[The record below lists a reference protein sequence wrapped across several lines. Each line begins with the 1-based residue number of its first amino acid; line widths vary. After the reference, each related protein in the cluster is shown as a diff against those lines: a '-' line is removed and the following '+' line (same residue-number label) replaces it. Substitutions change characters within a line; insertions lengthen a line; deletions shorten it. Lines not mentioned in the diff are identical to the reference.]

1 MPSVLITGTSSGLG
15 HGVAQRLH
23 DLGWDVLGTVL
34 DRADED
40 RVPWA
45 TVVCDVT
52 DDDSVAAL
60 GLVVAQRFG
69 GRLDALV
76 NNAGIAMAGPW
87 EELTPSELRRSLG
100 VNLVGAMA
108 VTGGC
113 LPAIRAAQG
122 VVVNISSVSGQAA
135 DPLMGPYNASKF
147 GLEGASEAL
156 RLELKPFGV
165 RVHLVEPGP
174 FRTPISAASPLA
186 AAKDPDGVY
195 AQQWAVIDDWLSW
208 HAESSAD
215 PELCIAAIVGAVT
228 RPDAP
233 FRIPVGEGI
242 SDVVRK
248 HAAGLVRQADAA
260 DAWLA
265 TL

>member
-60 GLVVAQRFG
+60 GLVVVDRF
-69 GRLDALV
+69 RSLDALV
-76 NNAGIAMAGPW
+76 NNAGVAMAGPW
-87 EELTPSELRRSLG
+87 EELTPAELRRSLG

-108 VTGGC
+108 VTGVC
-113 LPAIRAAQG
+113 LPALRAAKG
-122 VVVNISSVSGQAA
+122 VIVNISSVSGQAG

-156 RLELKPFGV
+156 RLEVRPFGV

-174 FRTPISAASPLA
+174 FRTPISAASPIA
-186 AAKDPDGVY
+186 AAKDPNGVY
-195 AQQWAVIDDWLSW
+195 AEHWKVIEDWLSW

-215 PELCIAAIVGAVT
+215 PAQCIAAIVGAVT
-228 RPDAP
+228 RDDAP

-248 HAAGLVRQADAA
+248 HAAAVTKQADAA

>member
-15 HGVAQRLH
+15 HGVAARLH

-34 DRADED
+34 ERADED

-60 GLVVAQRFG
+60 GLVVAERFR
-69 GRLDALV
+69 RLDALV

-87 EELTPSELRRSLG
+87 EELTPAELRRSLG

-108 VTGGC
+108 VTGVC
-113 LPAIRAAQG
+113 LPALRAAKG
-122 VVVNISSVSGQAA
+122 VIVNISSVSGQAG

-156 RLELKPFGV
+156 RLELRPFGV

-174 FRTPISAASPLA
+174 FRTPISAASPIA

-195 AQQWAVIDDWLSW
+195 AEHWKVIADWLSW

-215 PELCIAAIVGAVT
+215 PARCIAAIVGAVT
-228 RPDAP
+228 RDDAP

-248 HAAGLVRQADAA
+248 HAASVSKQADAA

>member
-34 DRADED
+34 DRADESL
-40 RVPWA
+40 VPWS

-60 GLVVAQRFG
+60 GLVVAERF

-87 EELTPSELRRSLG
+87 EELTPSELRRSLD

-108 VTGGC
+108 VTGVC

-122 VVVNISSVSGQAA
+122 VVVNISSVSGQAGDA
-135 DPLMGPYNASKF
+135 LMGPYNASKF

-165 RVHLVEPGP
+165 RVVLVEPGP
-174 FRTPISAASPLA
+174 FRTPISAASPSA
-186 AAKDPDGVY
+186 AAKDPSGVY
-195 AQQWAVIDDWLSW
+195 AEHWKVIEGWLSW
-208 HAESSAD
+208 HAAASAD
-215 PELCIAAIVGAVT
+215 PQVCIAAIVGAVT

-260 DAWLA
+260 DEFLR